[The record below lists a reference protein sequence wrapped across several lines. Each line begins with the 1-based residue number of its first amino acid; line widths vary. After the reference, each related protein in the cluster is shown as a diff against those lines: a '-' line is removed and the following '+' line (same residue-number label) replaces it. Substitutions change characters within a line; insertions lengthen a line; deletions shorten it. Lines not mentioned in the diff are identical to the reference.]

1 MTGKEQRRLTL
12 RLYPGETLG
21 DQVALDFIDGQRATE
36 RGPAM
41 RELLLA
47 GAALSLIDPRL
58 PRLVASTFDEN
69 MNLERLKNLINSVV
83 PGAFNSTELNAAVM
97 AALSANHSAT
107 VTDEGQGKPLGSQ
120 PVGEPKAAKSKEE
133 ILKEETLRNGMN
145 MLGGNDDD

>member
-21 DQVALDFIDGQRATE
+21 DQVALDFIDGQRAAE

-83 PGAFNSTELNAAVM
+83 PGAFSSTDLNAAVM
-97 AALSANHSAT
+97 AALSANQDAST
-107 VTDEGQGKPLGSQ
+107 IKEGKSTPSETL
-120 PVGEPKAAKSKEE
+120 PVVEPKAAKTEEE
-133 ILKEETLRNGMN
+133 IRREETLNNGKN
-145 MLGGNDDD
+145 MFAGDDDD

>member
-21 DQVALDFIDGQRATE
+21 DQVALEFIDGQRAIE

-41 RELLLA
+41 RELMLA

-69 MNLERLKNLINSVV
+69 MNLERLKSLINSLV
-83 PGAFNSTELNAAVM
+83 PGAFNSAELNSAVL
-97 AALSANHSAT
+97 AALSAHRGAPAAVEAKENPH
-107 VTDEGQGKPLGSQ
+107 VTQ
-120 PVGEPKAAKSKEE
+120 PVEKPKNVKSEE
-133 ILKEETLRNGMN
+133 ELLREETIRNSNAMFG
-145 MLGGNDDD
+145 DDDD